1 MLCKLFHSTD
11 LLSVKTHLQHVVFIK
26 IKWLLLS
33 FYFQKRKENE
43 IETATVDITGI
54 HAVVKCIVRISLIYQ
69 SKQIC

>member
-1 MLCKLFHSTD
+1 LVCYFGCLSLFQVE
-11 LLSVKTHLQHVVFIK
+11 L
-26 IKWLLLS
+26 WLLLS

-54 HAVVKCIVRISLIYQ
+54 HAVIKCIVRISLIYQ